1 MIKFRHNM
9 LIFLASATISLIL
22 TLLVRRLAI
31 KNTILDIPDNSRKRH
46 NGPVPL
52 WGGLGIFLAFW
63 IMVFFLIFVAQINHK
78 HLPNASLIGVFF
90 GSLILLVTGLI
101 DDKYKISPFW
111 RLFAT
116 ALSALCVIIG
126 GTQLTAI
133 TNPFGGVIP
142 LDAIV
147 IGNFLVL
154 ANIFVFFWIFGMTY
168 TVKILDG
175 LDGLATG
182 IVLIGALMIHF
193 LTSSGQF
200 YQADISIISLVLAG
214 VCAGFLVLNFY
225 PARIFLGEAGG
236 LFVGF
241 MLGVLAI
248 IAGGKIA
255 TALLVLAVPI
265 LDLARVIYLR
275 VRTGQ
280 PVFSGD
286 RRHLHYRL
294 LDLGMTHVQA
304 VVLLYLIAFLF
315 GITTLYL
322 KSNGK
327 LIALIFLTM
336 AMIIFGFWLGRR
348 EEKT

>member
-1 MIKFRHNM
+1 MY
-9 LIFLASATISLIL
+9 IFLISATISFIL
-22 TLLVRRLAI
+22 TIFVRRLAI
-31 KNTILDIPDNSRKRH
+31 KKNIIDIPDNSRKRH

-63 IMVFFLIFVAQINHK
+63 LVVFFLIFVAQINHK
-78 HLPNASLIGVFF
+78 HLPNASLIGVFV
-90 GSLILLVTGLI
+90 GSLILLITGLI
-101 DDKYKISPFW
+101 DDKYKISPSW
-111 RLFAT
+111 RLLAT
-116 ALSALCVIIG
+116 ALAGLCVIFG

-142 LDAIV
+142 LDAIA

-154 ANIFVFFWIFGMTY
+154 ANVFVFVWIFGMTY

-182 IVLIGALMIHF
+182 IVLIGALMIYF
-193 LTSSGQF
+193 LTSSGQYF
-200 YQADISIISLVLAG
+200 QADISKISLVLAG

-225 PARIFLGEAGG
+225 PAKIFLGEGGG
-236 LFVGF
+236 LFIGF
-241 MLGVLAI
+241 MLGVLAVV
-248 IAGGKIA
+248 AGGKIA

-275 VRTGQ
+275 IKIKQ
-280 PVFSGD
+280 PIFSGD

-294 LDLGMTHVQA
+294 LDLGLSHVQA

-315 GITTLYL
+315 GISTLYL

-327 LIALIFLTM
+327 LIALVFLTV
-336 AMIIFGFWLGRR
+336 AMIFFGIWLGRR
-348 EEKT
+348 QEKQ